1 MNFSSLDKSQI
12 SSRRSGLHINGT
24 SYIPEEEGEDRKLLR
39 WSLIAAAIVHGV
51 ILLMTFTETQ
61 AEVEDVGRPSTG
73 VYVLKPVSFRPPPPK
88 RQEIQPKKPK
98 AKKIPMPDP
107 TPDDP
112 EPILEEIEMELVDS
126 DALEADFAVDIPSTG
141 PPGAGAPGLGEI
153 ADVGGEVSPPKR
165 IYGPKPPFTEEARQ
179 ARVQGVVLLQAII
192 DTEGNV
198 ASVRILKGLPMGLT
212 ESAVETVK
220 TWKYEP
226 STRQGKPVAVRM
238 HLNVGFWLQ

>member
-1 MNFSSLDKSQI
+1 MNLSSLDKNRQPFKHA
-12 SSRRSGLHINGT
+12 GLHVNGAT
-24 SYIPEEEGEDRKLLR
+24 YVPEEPDEDRRVLR
-39 WSLIAAAIVHGV
+39 WSLLIAAFLHAVFF
-51 ILLMTFTETQ
+51 LMVFTETQ
-61 AEVEDVGRPSTG
+61 AEVEDVGRPSTA
-73 VYVLKPVSFRPPPPK
+73 VYVLKPVSFQPPPPR

-107 TPDDP
+107 TPDEP
-112 EPILEEIEMELVDS
+112 EPILEEIELALVDT
-126 DALEADFAVDIPSTG
+126 DALESDYNVDIPSNG

-192 DTEGNV
+192 DKDGNV
-198 ASVRILKGLPMGLT
+198 ASVRTLKGLPMGLT

-226 STRQGKPVAVRM
+226 STRNGKPVAVRM